1 MKTILVAVMVSAA
14 NAPIKVQ
21 KCNREAAGNAD
32 KQRLSAILKEKY
44 WPIGI
49 LVYRFMVEDNKRVQ
63 TTRQRDSRVPAAEQ
77 IPTFIISVIS
87 KKQCWIMH

>member
-1 MKTILVAVMVSAA
+1 MKTILVAVMLPAA

-44 WPIGI
+44 
-49 LVYRFMVEDNKRVQ
+49 
-63 TTRQRDSRVPAAEQ
+63 
-77 IPTFIISVIS
+77 
-87 KKQCWIMH
+87 